1 MDNSGYTTPGAYEK
15 ITVDGA
21 SVLTAASR
29 DVGRDTM
36 AVISIETDQIRFRC
50 DGSAPTSS
58 EGVLVNSGDVLVFC
72 GKSVLANLQ
81 MIKVTGAASVKVQ
94 YFHAL

>member
-21 SVLTAASR
+21 SVLTAATR
-29 DVGRDTM
+29 TVGRDSM
-36 AVISIETDQIRFRC
+36 AWLSIETDQIRIRL
-50 DGSAPTSS
+50 DGTAPTSA
-58 EGVLVNSGDVLVFC
+58 EGLLVNVGDNLVIY
-72 GKSVLANLQ
+72 GRQALANLI
-81 MIKVTGAASVKVQ
+81 MIKVTAAASVKVQ